1 MVHGV
6 GFFIFLLPMVA
17 GECSEIGVC
26 LVNNLNLV
34 RLLLLSNDKCRSVFF
49 GIYIQPRIQET
60 YKKVYEVQLEK
71 LIRSS
76 LLPRFH

>member
-1 MVHGV
+1 
-6 GFFIFLLPMVA
+6 MVA
-17 GECSEIGVC
+17 GECSEFGVC
-26 LVNNLNLV
+26 LVISLNVV
-34 RLLLLSNDKCRSVFF
+34 RLLLLLYDKCRSVFF
-49 GIYIQPRIQET
+49 GIHIQPRIQET

>member
-1 MVHGV
+1 MLHRV
-6 GFFIFLLPMVA
+6 GFFICLIPMVA
-17 GECSEIGVC
+17 GECPEFGVY
-26 LVNNLNLV
+26 LVNSLNVV
-34 RLLLLSNDKCRSVFF
+34 RLLLLYDKCRSVFF
-49 GIYIQPRIQET
+49 GIHIQPRIQET